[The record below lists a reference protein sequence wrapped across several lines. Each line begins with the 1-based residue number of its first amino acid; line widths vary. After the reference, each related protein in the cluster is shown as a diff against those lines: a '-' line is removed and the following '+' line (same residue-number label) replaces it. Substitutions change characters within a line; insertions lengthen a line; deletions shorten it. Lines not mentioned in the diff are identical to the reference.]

1 MSQLNLNFTLD
12 EAIKR
17 NRRCL
22 AEGNQDEVFRS
33 VRKAGKWYILIGF
46 VACAVLAY
54 GIVYSV
60 THYMSFMNVV
70 AAIVFGLCIAAFIG
84 LIIYGIKCTAHPE
97 QNNSYQKD
105 YLRMVDTISRNTGY
119 PNRPY
124 APEQWEIPFSA
135 YSPEVLQS
143 ILNIVGGWG
152 QDNTF
157 FISNV
162 KFNRSR
168 TVHVEDA
175 HIFNLCEKGLFLI
188 PISLDADGCKAYVDL
203 CTMVP
208 TSEIAR
214 IGLYPSIYAPV
225 NQDDMELAIISN
237 NVVWDIHNKG
247 NDMFAHSTLTYQ
259 VKRRID
265 GAPFH
270 EYNVNKLFQLYG
282 SANRLEDI
290 RKARKGV

>member
-1 MSQLNLNFTLD
+1 
-12 EAIKR
+12 
-17 NRRCL
+17 
-22 AEGNQDEVFRS
+22 
-33 VRKAGKWYILIGF
+33 
-46 VACAVLAY
+46 
-54 GIVYSV
+54 
-60 THYMSFMNVV
+60 
-70 AAIVFGLCIAAFIG
+70 
-84 LIIYGIKCTAHPE
+84 
-97 QNNSYQKD
+97 
-105 YLRMVDTISRNTGY
+105 MVETISRNTGY

-157 FISNV
+157 FICNV

-175 HIFNLCEKGLFLI
+175 HFFNLCEKGLFLI

-270 EYNVNKLFQLYG
+270 EYNVNKLFQL
-282 SANRLEDI
+282 EP
-290 RKARKGV
+290 V

>member
-33 VRKAGKWYILIGF
+33 VRKAGKWYILIGI

-124 APEQWEIPFSA
+124 APEQWEIPFSPGF
-135 YSPEVLQS
+135 S
-143 ILNIVGGWG
+143 
-152 QDNTF
+152 
-157 FISNV
+157 
-162 KFNRSR
+162 
-168 TVHVEDA
+168 
-175 HIFNLCEKGLFLI
+175 EKHDEHRLKPHKMDIPRHNYLF
-188 PISLDADGCKAYVDL
+188 
-203 CTMVP
+203 
-208 TSEIAR
+208 
-214 IGLYPSIYAPV
+214 
-225 NQDDMELAIISN
+225 
-237 NVVWDIHNKG
+237 
-247 NDMFAHSTLTYQ
+247 
-259 VKRRID
+259 
-265 GAPFH
+265 
-270 EYNVNKLFQLYG
+270 
-282 SANRLEDI
+282 
-290 RKARKGV
+290 